1 MASLSAPSPPRGPF
15 AWVAASPWRLP
26 AMVLVASLAMLC
38 GAWFFEYV
46 VGLAPCALCLEQR
59 LPYKIAAGLAA
70 VALAVTL
77 SGRLQEAAPALA
89 FVAAGLFVWGGGLAG
104 FHVGVEQGWW
114 PGTPA
119 CSGAVAIDPKA
130 SIDAVRDQLLN
141 TPVVRCDVV
150 PWSCAGLS
158 LAGGNFL
165 ASLLFAAGC
174 LGAAWHLCR
183 KDRP

>member
-1 MASLSAPSPPRGPF
+1 MASLSAPASPRRPF
-15 AWVAASPWRLP
+15 AWVADRPWRLP
-26 AMVLVASLAMLC
+26 AAVLAASLAMLC

-59 LPYKIAAGLAA
+59 LPYKFAAGLAA

-77 SGRLQEAAPALA
+77 SGRLPLAAPALA
-89 FVAAGLFVWGGGLAG
+89 FVAAGLFAWGAWLAG

-150 PWSCAGLS
+150 PWSFAGLS
-158 LAGGNFL
+158 LAGWNLL
-165 ASLLFAAGC
+165 ASLLFVAGC
-174 LGAAWHLCR
+174 LGAAWRFHR